1 MIFSRN
7 CSDFVNHLQSVYSIL
22 LKKTSVYFLMECK
35 QDVDQNFWFI
45 YLWLKIRIDLNII
58 QKYKP
63 YCRNDYG
70 KLRIALNIISLNLSA
85 INEQQKHIE

>member
-1 MIFSRN
+1 
-7 CSDFVNHLQSVYSIL
+7 
-22 LKKTSVYFLMECK
+22 MECK

-70 KLRIALNIISLNLSA
+70 KFRIALNIISLNLSA